1 MKKDKAVQK
10 SIVQRGSNPV
20 YLLFRAA
27 IVATIAV
34 ALYSIY
40 SRNFPD
46 HAANATDSNSNNNN
60 NQQQNVPKNVD
71 FMVQVLQKTGGKNI
85 CLPNGNIL
93 GTSVDFEDVEAI
105 NKKISPVLSKLTK
118 TKFFRTVKLDLY
130 KKCDL
135 WENDDVC
142 LQEECKV
149 EQIQPSHIPNKWKS
163 KNSSSFGGFS
173 PFKLDKVKKQN
184 QSPKNFALVYDE
196 TEDSEEAV
204 WVDLVNNPEKFTGYA
219 GSSANQ
225 IWLTI
230 YQHNC
235 FDVAPFMTDTAS
247 GWGDQKTGTNNIISQ
262 FVNPPSNSNM
272 LTQFLINLG
281 QEIFGFTQK
290 VEIPLEFQMFY
301 NSVSGLHASTSTH
314 ICYDH
319 YNKETGTWSPNL
331 GCFIARIGS
340 FPERLRNIYFN
351 YALLLRSIQRL
362 SPFLK
367 QYNYNDEKNVSDN
380 ASSSEMSTKELVN
393 QLTNIAASIDKP
405 FNENLLFKNEKT
417 KDLIPEFK
425 ATFMNI
431 SRIMDCTGCEKCRLW
446 GKTQILG
453 IGTALKTLFSYGNSD
468 ETISNIPSGSSANSP
483 KIETSDALASNFGN
497 IDIKRNEIVA
507 LIATFNQFSQSLHNI
522 EHFRSMYHDLLT
534 KYKASGNV
542 EL

>member
-1 MKKDKAVQK
+1 
-10 SIVQRGSNPV
+10 
-20 YLLFRAA
+20 
-27 IVATIAV
+27 
-34 ALYSIY
+34 
-40 SRNFPD
+40 
-46 HAANATDSNSNNNN
+46 
-60 NQQQNVPKNVD
+60 
-71 FMVQVLQKTGGKNI
+71 
-85 CLPNGNIL
+85 
-93 GTSVDFEDVEAI
+93 
-105 NKKISPVLSKLTK
+105 
-118 TKFFRTVKLDLY
+118 
-130 KKCDL
+130 
-135 WENDDVC
+135 
-142 LQEECKV
+142 
-149 EQIQPSHIPNKWKS
+149 
-163 KNSSSFGGFS
+163 
-173 PFKLDKVKKQN
+173 
-184 QSPKNFALVYDE
+184 
-196 TEDSEEAV
+196 
-204 WVDLVNNPEKFTGYA
+204 TGYA

-235 FDVAPFMTDTAS
+235 FDVSPFMTDTAS
-247 GWGDQKTGTNNIISQ
+247 GWGDQKTGTNNKISQ

-367 QYNYNDEKNVSDN
+367 QYNYNDEISSDGKNNSDN
-380 ASSSEMSTKELVN
+380 DSSSEMSTKELVN
-393 QLTNIAASIDKP
+393 QLTSIAASVDRP

-468 ETISNIPSGSSANSP
+468 ETKSNKPSGSSANSG
-483 KIETSDALASNFGN
+483 KIESSDALASNFGN

-522 EHFRSMYHDLLT
+522 EHFRSMYQDLLT
-534 KYKASGNV
+534 KYKASGNI